1 MSYLYSAAPHYT
13 TMNYAPA
20 AHPHTYGYG
29 HGYSQAIDQNL
40 GYGPGTHPYVST
52 EEYGN
57 KWRGGDGKR
66 SSTFA
71 RAGWPSFEGTFS
83 EYAPG
88 RAKAD
93 YWSDSG
99 ALALLYRS
107 DTFYV
112 VGTLFSSVCSSV
124 LLAEALTYLSST
136 LSSILQR
143 WETP

>member
-1 MSYLYSAAPHYT
+1 MSYLYSAAPNYT

-20 AHPHTYGYG
+20 AYPHTYGYG
-29 HGYSQAIDQNL
+29 HGYTQVIDQNL
-40 GYGPGTHPYVST
+40 GYGPGIHPYVST

-66 SSTFA
+66 SFTSA
-71 RAGWPSFEGTFS
+71 RMGWPGFEGTFS
-83 EYAPG
+83 EFAPG

-99 ALALLYRS
+99 ALAFLRCS

-112 VGTLFSSVCSSV
+112 VGTHFSSVWSSV
-124 LLAEALTYLSST
+124 LHAEALTYLSST